1 MAHGKNKTLET
12 VEPVHLTE
20 MNAQDAK
27 LKNVYIDMQQAF
39 VSKRGVAHMAE
50 KVVLLNQAGA
60 LITEIDSSIKGAAHL
75 TKPLKRK
82 NGTSDKTSSVQ

>member
-1 MAHGKNKTLET
+1 MS
-12 VEPVHLTE
+12 
-20 MNAQDAK
+20 AQDAK

-39 VSKRGVAHMAE
+39 VTKRGVAHMDE

-75 TKPLKRK
+75 TKPLKQK
-82 NGTSDKTSSVQ
+82 KGTNDKTSSGQ